1 MRGEKIG
8 IALSGGV
15 DSSVSAALL
24 QEQGYRVH
32 GFFMRLPVAG
42 TEEQARRVRA
52 VARKLAIPLFLV
64 DMVKYF
70 SDRVIAYF
78 VDSYLQG
85 LTPNPCVICN
95 RRIKFGLLAE
105 EIRKQGMHRMATGHY
120 ARIECSA
127 RGLPLLRRGLDSKK
141 DQSYFLCRLSGSQL
155 RQTVLPLGGLTKG
168 EVRRMAAA
176 RQLNDIHGPESQDVC
191 FLAGE
196 TIPSFFTA
204 HGLRERPGD
213 IVTAG
218 GRVIG
223 RHRGLWRYTIGQ
235 RRGLNLPDA
244 TPWYVRELDAENN
257 RVMVCKGEELLTRR
271 VMISDVRW
279 HGEEPPLPWHGLVQ
293 IRGRHTPSPA
303 RVGQIGGKWYIDFDQ
318 SQRAVTPGQFAV
330 FYRQDVLVG
339 SGIMLRSGYLE
350 ESPG

>member
-24 QEQGYRVH
+24 QEQGNRVH

-42 TEEQARRVRA
+42 SEDQTRRVRA

-64 DMVKYF
+64 DMRKYF

-78 VDSYLQG
+78 LDTYLQG

-105 EIRKQGMHRMATGHY
+105 EMRKQGMLRMATGHY
-120 ARIECSA
+120 ARIERSA
-127 RGLPLLRRGLDSKK
+127 HGLPMLRRGIDSRK

-155 RQTVLPLGGLTKG
+155 QQTVLPLGGLTKK

-176 RQLNDIHGPESQDVC
+176 WQLQEIHGPESQDVC

-196 TIPSFFTA
+196 TIPSFFAA
-204 HGLRERPGD
+204 HGLNERPGD
-213 IVTAG
+213 ILTVN

-223 RHRGLWRYTIGQ
+223 RHRGLWHYTIGQ

-244 TPWYVRELDAENN
+244 TPWYVSELDAAGN
-257 RVMVCKGEELLTRR
+257 RVLVCKEEELLTRR

-279 HGEEPPLPWHGLVQ
+279 HGGEPPLPWHGMVQ
-293 IRGRHTPSPA
+293 IRGRHAPSPA
-303 RVGQIGGKWYIDFDQ
+303 RVDQIGGKWYIDFER
-318 SQRAVTPGQFAV
+318 SQRAITPGQFAV
-330 FYRQDVLVG
+330 FYRQDVLMG
-339 SGIMLRSGYLE
+339 SGIMMRSGYLE